1 MICNV
6 GKELVGVY
14 IGGGGARGVASHL
27 KEDKLKRFNNC
38 ESWQGGVCQKLNF
51 AIRFF
56 SELLLLVL

>member
-1 MICNV
+1 MQCGERAGWCI
-6 GKELVGVY
+6 Y
-14 IGGGGARGVASHL
+14 WGGGARGVASHL